1 MKNILFAGKILVNA
15 MLLPLFFI
23 LILSACKKS
32 NVDKLV
38 VKNDGGGKIDTAAI
52 TKITYIN
59 PIANANA
66 AYDAFLRAFMVKANG
81 QTYIVDGLN
90 KRDRAY
96 FWGQGFMITAIE
108 DAYERTKTAD
118 RKQLINDLLT
128 SFLTKETSDWSWNS
142 WNDDIAWVTI
152 ACIRGY
158 QITGNTAFKDAA
170 IKNWNFAFDRGWDN
184 VIGGGIWE
192 NMDKYTKASLSND
205 PMIIAGTFIYESTG
219 DASYLNKCKQIYN
232 WVRSS
237 GIYDATTGVVNEAK
251 VNDGSMQYSDNA
263 YNTGSFIN
271 AAAAL
276 YKITKDPQYLND
288 AILSANH
295 VVNKFGVMNQEA
307 DGCARGIAKLARENN
322 LGDKYYPW
330 LVRQCIASWNNR
342 GLYTNITNNDW
353 RNPTPAGTGEQFAMQ
368 CISAVTVQA
377 VTPETKVVTVAD
389 GTYKLLVRS
398 GGQAFNAVDAG
409 TANNTT
415 LNVADYNG
423 GNNQR
428 WTLTSLGDGIY
439 KFIGAG
445 SGRSLNVS
453 GNSGDDNAKVILWDY
468 NEAGNEKIYLSSP
481 ANGYYAIYF
490 VNSGKVIYV
499 AGIGKDVSI
508 VQSAF
513 TGDDKQQWQFKTP

>member
-1 MKNILFAGKILVNA
+1 MKNISFSGKIPGSTI
-15 MLLPLFFI
+15 LLPFFFV
-23 LILSACKKS
+23 LMLAACKKS
-32 NVDKLV
+32 SVEKPV
-38 VKNDGGGKIDTAAI
+38 VKNDGGTKTDTPIAKA
-52 TKITYIN
+52 TYLN

-66 AYDAFLRAFMVKANG
+66 MYDAFLRAFLVKADG

-96 FWGQGFMITAIE
+96 FWGQGFMITALE
-108 DAYERTKTAD
+108 DAYDRTKTPD
-118 RKQLINDLLT
+118 RKQLINDLLA
-128 SFLTKETSDWSWNS
+128 SFLTKETTDWSWNS

-152 ACIRGY
+152 ALIRGY
-158 QITGNTAFKDAA
+158 QITGNTAFRDAA
-170 IKNWNFAFDRGWDN
+170 VKNWNFAFDRGWDN

-205 PMIIAGTFIYESTG
+205 PMIIGGTFIYESTG
-219 DASYLNKCKQIYN
+219 DASYLNKCKQIYA

-276 YKITKDPQYLND
+276 YKNTKDPQYLSD
-288 AILSANH
+288 AIRSADH

-307 DGCARGIAKLARENN
+307 DGCVRGIAKLARENN

-330 LVRQCIASWNNR
+330 LVRQCVASWNNR
-342 GLYTNITNNDW
+342 RPYTNITNNDW
-353 RNPTPAGTGEQFAMQ
+353 RNATPTGTGEQFAME

-377 VTPETKVVTVAD
+377 VTPETEAVTVAD
-389 GTYKLLVRS
+389 GTYKLLTRN

-409 TANNTT
+409 TTNNTA
-415 LNVADYNG
+415 LNIADYTGANS
-423 GNNQR
+423 QR

-439 KFIGAG
+439 KFIGVG

-453 GNSGDDNAKVILWDY
+453 GNSGDDAAKIILWDY
-468 NEAGNEKIYLSSP
+468 NEAGNEKVYLSSP
-481 ANGYYAIYF
+481 ASGYYALYF
-490 VNSGKVIYV
+490 VNSGKVV
-499 AGIGKDVSI
+499 SVTGGGKDASI
-508 VQSAF
+508 VQSAY
-513 TGDDKQQWQFKTP
+513 TGSDNQHWQFKTP